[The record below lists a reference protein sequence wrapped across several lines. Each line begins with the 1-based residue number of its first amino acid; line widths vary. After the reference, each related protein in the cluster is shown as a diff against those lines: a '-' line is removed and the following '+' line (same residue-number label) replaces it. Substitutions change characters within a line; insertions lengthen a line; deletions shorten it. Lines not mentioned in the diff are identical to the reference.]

1 MQKHVPTSPVDK
13 LEARRGRGR
22 PRAFDR
28 DAALARA
35 MVLFWRKG
43 FEATSIADLT
53 QAMGIG
59 SPSLYAAFGSKE
71 ALYIEAL
78 RHYRATYDQRGLNSL
93 RSDMPAR
100 EAIERYLMG
109 AAAALAGDIDHP
121 AGCMVTLA
129 SVCADEHRDLH
140 DLMRT
145 ERQVS
150 FDLLKQRL
158 CKAVEE
164 GEIPASVDAHALARY
179 VQTVIFGISVLARD
193 GGSRHD
199 LEAAA
204 RIALEGWDAHVSAA
218 GKG

>member
-1 MQKHVPTSPVDK
+1 
-13 LEARRGRGR
+13 
-22 PRAFDR
+22 
-28 DAALARA
+28 

-71 ALYIEAL
+71 ALYVEAL
-78 RHYRATYDQRGLNSL
+78 RHYRATYDQRGMTAL
-93 RSDMPAR
+93 RSDVPAR
-100 EAIERYLMG
+100 EAVAHYLMG
-109 AAAALAGDIDHP
+109 AAAALAGDTGHP

-158 CKAVEE
+158 GRAVEE
-164 GEIPASVDAHALARY
+164 GEIPASVDVHALARY
-179 VQTVIFGISVLARD
+179 VQTVIFGISLLARD
-193 GGSRHD
+193 GGTRQD

-204 RIALEGWDAHVSAA
+204 QIALEGWDAHVSAA
-218 GKG
+218 GKA